1 MKKFIIR
8 ANIIKNL
15 FPTIFYKKTQRIN
28 IPAANMIKKHKKQSK
43 MKKIEFDTKI
53 NKKRCTANIL

>member
-1 MKKFIIR
+1 MKKFIMR

-28 IPAANMIKKHKKQSK
+28 IPAANMIKNTKNNLK

-53 NKKRCTANIL
+53 NKKRCAANIL

>member
-15 FPTIFYKKTQRIN
+15 FPTIFYKKTQLIN
-28 IPAANMIKKHKKQSK
+28 IPAANMIKN
-43 MKKIEFDTKI
+43 TK
-53 NKKRCTANIL
+53 NNLR

>member
-15 FPTIFYKKTQRIN
+15 FPTIFYKKTQRVGV
-28 IPAANMIKKHKKQSK
+28 P
-43 MKKIEFDTKI
+43 
-53 NKKRCTANIL
+53 L